1 MHHRAK
7 RIARLLLLAATTF
20 TPVLSWALPEDAE
33 QPVNIS
39 ADNARF
45 DEKAGE
51 AVYRGNVV
59 VIQGTL
65 KVQGDTMTLHVD
77 DKGALTTARTL
88 GKPAHY
94 QQRTDP
100 AKGLVN
106 ATAEEIQFDHRTGN
120 IVLVGNAV
128 LKQDGAS
135 FSGPRIVYS
144 TEKKQIEANGNS
156 KQRVQLIF
164 PPQARS
170 EKKTTKDKTVPAS
183 TTPAVTPAGAA
194 Q

>member
-1 MHHRAK
+1 MLHRAK
-7 RIARLLLLAATTF
+7 RIVCTGLLLSATCW
-20 TPVLSWALPEDAE
+20 PASSWALPEDVE

-65 KVQGDTMTLHVD
+65 KIQGDTLTLRVD
-77 DKGALTTARTL
+77 DQGALTTARTL
-88 GKPAHY
+88 GKPARY

-106 ATAEEIQFDHRTGN
+106 ATADEIQFDHRNGS
-120 IVLVGNAV
+120 IVLIGNAL

-144 TEKKQIEANGNS
+144 TEKKQIEASGNS
-156 KQRVQLIF
+156 QQRVQLVF
-164 PPQARS
+164 PPQARGD
-170 EKKTTKDKTVPAS
+170 KKPTK
-183 TTPAVTPAGAA
+183 AGASGA
-194 Q
+194 PQ

>member
-7 RIARLLLLAATTF
+7 RIGRLFLLTATCLTS
-20 TPVLSWALPEDAE
+20 TLSWALPEDVE

-45 DEKAGE
+45 DEKSGE
-51 AVYRGNVV
+51 AVYRGSVV

-65 KVQGDTMTLHVD
+65 KVQGDTLTLRVD
-77 DKGALTTARTL
+77 EQGALTTARTL
-88 GKPAHY
+88 GKPARY

-106 ATAEEIQFDHRTGN
+106 ATADEIQFDHRTGT
-120 IVLVGNAV
+120 IILLGNAL

-144 TEKKQIEANGNS
+144 TEKKQIEASGNS
-156 KQRVQLIF
+156 QQRVQLVF
-164 PPQARS
+164 PPQARG
-170 EKKTTKDKTVPAS
+170 EKKLSKDKMVAPISPPT
-183 TTPAVTPAGAA
+183 GAA

>member
-1 MHHRAK
+1 MHQRAR
-7 RIARLLLLAATTF
+7 RIGRLLVLTAT
-20 TPVLSWALPEDAE
+20 VLIPTLGWTLSDDAQ

-51 AVYRGNVV
+51 AMYRGNVV

-65 KVQGDTMTLHVD
+65 KVQGDTLTLRVD
-77 DKGALTTARTL
+77 EQGALTTARTI
-88 GKPAHY
+88 GKPARY

-100 AKGLVN
+100 TKGLVN
-106 ATAEEIQFDHRTGN
+106 ATANEIEFDHRTGTL
-120 IVLVGNAV
+120 VLIGNAL
-128 LKQDGAS
+128 LKQDGTS

-144 TEKKQIEANGNS
+144 TEKKQIEASGNS
-156 KQRVQLIF
+156 EQRVHLVL

-170 EKKTTKDKTVPAS
+170 EKKTVKDKANPPLGA
-183 TTPAVTPAGAA
+183 TP
-194 Q
+194 

>member
-1 MHHRAK
+1 MRQRAK
-7 RIARLLLLAATTF
+7 PLFGLLFVVSLLPTLA
-20 TPVLSWALPEDAE
+20 WALPEDAQ

-45 DEKAGE
+45 DEKTGKAE
-51 AVYRGNVV
+51 YRGNVV

-65 KVQGDTMTLHVD
+65 KVQGDTLTLRVD
-77 DKGALTTARTL
+77 DQGALTTARTM
-88 GKPAHY
+88 GKPARY

-106 ATAEEIQFDHRTGN
+106 ASADEIQFDHRTGSL
-120 IVLVGNAV
+120 VLIGNA
-128 LKQDGAS
+128 LLTQDEAK

-144 TEKKQIEANGNS
+144 TEKKQIEASGNS
-156 KQRVQLIF
+156 EQRVQLVF
-164 PPQARS
+164 PPQGRG
-170 EKKTTKDKTVPAS
+170 EKKPSKDKAS
-183 TTPAVTPAGAA
+183 SVSETA